1 MNLKINKG
9 QISIEMI
16 VILAVLII
24 AAILVGVLVINS
36 SNRSIDSA
44 DETNQQIDSTVEGY
58 VETLKA
64 YKEDGSVPTTP
75 PPADTFTA
83 TITSPSVN
91 VNFLNTGNID
101 LDMTSEHGANPITCL
116 WTYSPV
122 GMQING
128 CSGQVLAASSVGLG
142 LNKTIT
148 LNATDAY
155 GNISTDTVNVNI
167 YEEDISGGIIVSPSD
182 GDFICKH
189 NKIVLVSNTADFD
202 PNGLVC
208 VWKIGTTTLPFV
220 DGCANYTT
228 PDMGSVY
235 GNDNTNISLE
245 ITNTLGQRGQENI
258 EVVINASNCL

>member
-91 VNFLNTGNID
+91 VNFLNTDNID

-116 WTYSPV
+116 WTYSQV
-122 GMQING
+122 GMPING
-128 CSGQVLAASSVGLG
+128 CSEHVLASSVGLG

-148 LNATDAY
+148 LKATDAD

-167 YEEDISGGIIVSPSD
+167 YKKDIFVGIIDSPSD
-182 GDFICKH
+182 GDFICKL
-189 NKIVLVSNTADFD
+189 NKIVLVSDTADFD
-202 PNGLVC
+202 PDGLVC
-208 VWKIGTTTLPFV
+208 VWKIGTTTLPPV
-220 DGCANYTT
+220 DGCADYTT
-228 PDMGSVY
+228 PDIGGVY
-235 GNDNTNISLE
+235 GNGITNISLE

-258 EVVINASNCL
+258 EVVINASNCQ